1 MSLAIQAPV
10 VSLISDEI
18 FARLQDLASSSVGP
32 YSFTGVERPR
42 KLATYTPHHGLIVLT
57 RGESVRLNELDC
69 PGNPPAIAWQQ
80 TFLIRVHIAPSEKDP
95 TPIERYEDVSE
106 AEIIHTSRGGRLSM
120 RAISV
125 KHGRSVA
132 APAEANCGFIRYC
145 HLRLAVTVWAG
156 ASSELPTLLKL
167 VFMIHGVTSRC
178 FGFVMTA
185 GAGPSVPAVWPPP
198 E

>member
-1 MSLAIQAPV
+1 MN
-10 VSLISDEI
+10 EG
-18 FARLQDLASSSVGP
+18 SSS
-32 YSFTGVERPR
+32 
-42 KLATYTPHHGLIVLT
+42 
-57 RGESVRLNELDC
+57 
-69 PGNPPAIAWQQ
+69 
-80 TFLIRVHIAPSEKDP
+80 PSASA
-95 TPIERYEDVSE
+95 V
-106 AEIIHTSRGGRLSM
+106 TSRGGRLSI

>member
-106 AEIIHTSRGGRLSM
+106 AEIIKAIRIDGTWHTFCGNAINADFGPVQTATSDGGYEGIAIPLVVTYRVAEDDPYAVRG
-120 RAISV
+120 
-125 KHGRSVA
+125 
-132 APAEANCGFIRYC
+132 
-145 HLRLAVTVWAG
+145 
-156 ASSELPTLLKL
+156 
-167 VFMIHGVTSRC
+167 
-178 FGFVMTA
+178 
-185 GAGPSVPAVWPPP
+185 
-198 E
+198 